1 MTKPHAQAKS
11 DSARPARSANQED
24 ILPLEQMMAPEVS
37 SNPETDTQ
45 SEHQQVSNDSM
56 DNVFEPALRFE
67 GFTEPWSQHV
77 LGELG
82 QVISGIAFPEM
93 VQGGSEGIPFF
104 KVSDMNLD
112 GNEFIMCSAN
122 NYVTL
127 DDIKLHNWRPIDG
140 PAIFFAKVGAAIFL
154 NRKRLVLSK
163 FLLDNNTMA
172 YIINTEL
179 LDRYFAFVMF
189 GLLNLPSLVQNGA
202 LPSYGAKDVS
212 SMLVKIPPL
221 PEQKRIGA
229 LFKELDRNLSLN
241 RAQLEKLTQL
251 KTSMLEQMFPKEGED
266 VPRLRFDGF
275 TEPWQPTL
283 LKDAVTSLD
292 YGLNAPAK
300 PFDFSHKFIHIQDID
315 ADSRK
320 ISQFNITSPDVEDTK
335 LSSYKA
341 QYGDV
346 FFARSGATVGRT
358 YLYQPSDGSVIFA
371 CHFIRGKVKKGYFNP
386 NFIFYNTLTNNF
398 KSFIKNTSL
407 RSAIPGVNAQEYG
420 SYQFMAPSLAEQE
433 RIGAFFLALDER
445 LALQRAK
452 IEKLEQLKKAL
463 LEQMFV

>member
-1 MTKPHAQAKS
+1 MIGTKAVTKPNAQSKPS
-11 DSARPARSANQED
+11 SARPAQSAIQKD
-24 ILPLEQMMAPEVS
+24 ILPLEQMMAPD
-37 SNPETDTQ
+37 ETNVQAQPSTEQ
-45 SEHQQVSNDSM
+45 
-56 DNVFEPALRFE
+56 DNNGTLSPAPALRFE
-67 GFTEPWSQHV
+67 GFFEPWHKRQLMDVAQIIGGGTPSTSIKAYWDGSINWFTPAELGDHIFVYHSERKITQQGIEHSTAKLLPQGTILYYSRGAGLGKTAILATPSTTNQGFQSIVPSPKELDSYFIFSCSNQLKAYGVSVGGGSTFKEVSGKQMEVMPLLIPSLPEQQRIGTLFKELDRNLSLNRAQLEKLTQLKTSMLEQMFPKEGEDVPRLRFDGFTEPWSQHV

-229 LFKELDRNLSLN
+229 
-241 RAQLEKLTQL
+241 
-251 KTSMLEQMFPKEGED
+251 
-266 VPRLRFDGF
+266 
-275 TEPWQPTL
+275 
-283 LKDAVTSLD
+283 
-292 YGLNAPAK
+292 
-300 PFDFSHKFIHIQDID
+300 
-315 ADSRK
+315 
-320 ISQFNITSPDVEDTK
+320 
-335 LSSYKA
+335 
-341 QYGDV
+341 
-346 FFARSGATVGRT
+346 FF
-358 YLYQPSDGSVIFA
+358 Q
-371 CHFIRGKVKKGYFNP
+371 
-386 NFIFYNTLTNNF
+386 
-398 KSFIKNTSL
+398 
-407 RSAIPGVNAQEYG
+407 
-420 SYQFMAPSLAEQE
+420 
-433 RIGAFFLALDER
+433 ALDER

>member
-11 DSARPARSANQED
+11 GSARTAQSAIQKD
-24 ILPLEQMMAPEVS
+24 ILPLEQMMAPDETNVQAQPS
-37 SNPETDTQ
+37 TEQDNNGTLSPAPE
-45 SEHQQVSNDSM
+45 
-56 DNVFEPALRFE
+56 LRFE
-67 GFTEPWSQHV
+67 GFFEPWHKRQLMDVAQIIGGGTPSTSIKAYWDGSINWFTPAELGDHIFVYHSERKITQQGIEHSTAKLLPQGTILYYSRGAGLGKTAILATPSTTNQGFQSIVPSPKELDSYFIFSCSNQLKAYGVSVGGGSTFKEVSGKQMEVMPLLIPSLPEQQRIGTLFKELDRNLSLNRAQLEKLTQLKTSMLEQMFPQEDEDVPRLRFDGFTEPWSQHV

-229 LFKELDRNLSLN
+229 
-241 RAQLEKLTQL
+241 
-251 KTSMLEQMFPKEGED
+251 
-266 VPRLRFDGF
+266 
-275 TEPWQPTL
+275 
-283 LKDAVTSLD
+283 
-292 YGLNAPAK
+292 
-300 PFDFSHKFIHIQDID
+300 
-315 ADSRK
+315 
-320 ISQFNITSPDVEDTK
+320 
-335 LSSYKA
+335 
-341 QYGDV
+341 
-346 FFARSGATVGRT
+346 FF
-358 YLYQPSDGSVIFA
+358 Q
-371 CHFIRGKVKKGYFNP
+371 
-386 NFIFYNTLTNNF
+386 
-398 KSFIKNTSL
+398 
-407 RSAIPGVNAQEYG
+407 
-420 SYQFMAPSLAEQE
+420 
-433 RIGAFFLALDER
+433 ALDER